1 MANVNQLYTVLN
13 VVASEALGE
22 SATTVQDTT
31 SMVSL
36 GNDVLSSETSVDRF
50 VGVLFDRIGKTI
62 ISSRAWNDPESDPL
76 VRKPFDFGAALQKIY
91 VDILDASAN
100 NAWNIGQSNYAPT
113 YAPVTKPDVRQKL
126 FNSIN
131 TWEFDMTVPDN
142 ILRTAFLN
150 ETEMM
155 AFISSLFTAMNNS
168 MQLSLRN
175 ANNLTR
181 ATAAAYV
188 LNGGGNNAINVLGEY
203 NTITGE
209 SLTLANMQYD
219 TSFLQYLTKRVLDV
233 LRYMSDMSR
242 AWNNEEFARHTPD
255 SEKVLTMLQT
265 IDSAAAVYLKS
276 STFHDNLLDL
286 GLGYNTVSFWQ
297 GAGEA
302 YAFND
307 ISAVKIDIVDPDPE
321 SATGK
326 LTVSQTGVLAMLYDR
341 EAMGTTINN
350 RRSSTERNN
359 KDEYTNYYSKAN
371 IGYFAD
377 RSENTIVFYAAE

>member
-1 MANVNQLYTVLN
+1 MANVNQLYTMLN
-13 VVASEALGE
+13 VIASEALGE

-50 VGVLFDRIGKTI
+50 VNVLMDRIGKTI
-62 ISSRAWNDPESDPL
+62 ISSRAWTDPESDPL
-76 VRKPFDFGAALQKIY
+76 VKKPFDFGVALQKIY
-91 VDILDASAN
+91 VDIIDASAN
-100 NAWNIGQSNYAPT
+100 NTWNIGQNGYTPV

-131 TWEFDMTVPDN
+131 TWEFDMTIPDTL
-142 ILRTAFLN
+142 LRTAFLN
-150 ETEMM
+150 ETEMN
-155 AFISSLFTAMNNS
+155 AFIASIFVAMDNSL
-168 MQLSLRN
+168 QLSLRN

-188 LNGGGNNAINVLGEY
+188 INSGGNNAINVLDEY
-203 NTITGE
+203 NTITSG
-209 SLTLANMQYD
+209 SLTLDSMLYD
-219 TSFLQYLTKRVLDV
+219 TGFLQYLTKRILDV
-233 LRYMSDMSR
+233 KRYLSDMSR

-255 SEKVLTMLQT
+255 SEKVLTMLQMV
-265 IDSAAAVYLKS
+265 DSAAAVYLKS

-297 GAGEA
+297 GAGES
-302 YAFND
+302 YALED
-307 ISAVKIDIVDPDPE
+307 ISAVKISIVDSE
-321 SATGK
+321 SETGK
-326 LTVSQTGVLAMLYDR
+326 LNVSQTGVLAMMYDR
-341 EAMGTTINN
+341 EAMGTTIDN

-377 RSENTIVFYAAE
+377 RSENTIVFYASED

>member
-1 MANVNQLYTVLN
+1 MANVNQLYTMLN
-13 VVASEALGE
+13 VVANEALGG

-36 GNDVLSSETSVDRF
+36 GNDVLSSETSVDKF
-50 VGVLFDRIGKTI
+50 VGTLMDRIGKTI
-62 ISSRAWNDPESDPL
+62 VSSRAWSDPESDPL
-76 VRKPFDFGAALQKIY
+76 VKKPFDFGAALQKIY
-91 VDILDASAN
+91 VDIMDAAAN
-100 NAWNIGQSNYAPT
+100 NAWNIGQNGYTPN

-126 FNSIN
+126 FNNVS

-142 ILRTAFLN
+142 ILRTAFIN
-150 ETEMM
+150 ETEMI
-155 AFISSLFTAMNNS
+155 AFISSIFTAMENS

-188 LNGGGNNAINVLGEY
+188 INGGGNNAINVLGEY

-219 TSFLQYLTKRVLDV
+219 TGFLQYLTKRILDTK
-233 LRYMSDMSR
+233 RYMSDMSR

-297 GAGEA
+297 GAGET
-302 YAFND
+302 YSFND
-307 ISAVKIDIVDPDPE
+307 ISAIKIDIVDPDPE

-326 LTVSQTGVLAMLYDR
+326 LAVSQTGVLAMMYDR

-359 KDEYTNYYSKAN
+359 KDEYTDYYSKAN
-371 IGYFAD
+371 IGYYAD

>member
-1 MANVNQLYTVLN
+1 MANVNQLYTMLN
-13 VVASEALGE
+13 VVANEALGG

-50 VGVLFDRIGKTI
+50 VGTLMDRIGKTI
-62 ISSRAWNDPESDPL
+62 VSSRAWSDPESDPL
-76 VRKPFDFGAALQKIY
+76 VKKPFDFGAALQKIY
-91 VDILDASAN
+91 VDIMDAAAN
-100 NAWNIGQSNYAPT
+100 NAWNIGQNGYTPN

-126 FNSIN
+126 FNNVS

-142 ILRTAFLN
+142 ILRTAFIN
-150 ETEMM
+150 ETEMI
-155 AFISSLFTAMNNS
+155 AFISSIFTAMENS

-188 LNGGGNNAINVLGEY
+188 INGGGNNAINVLGEY

-219 TSFLQYLTKRVLDV
+219 TGFLQYLTKRILDTK
-233 LRYMSDMSR
+233 RYMSDMSR

-297 GAGEA
+297 GAGET
-302 YAFND
+302 YSFND
-307 ISAVKIDIVDPDPE
+307 ISAIKIDIVDPDPE

-326 LTVSQTGVLAMLYDR
+326 LAVSQTGVLAMMYDR

-359 KDEYTNYYSKAN
+359 KDEYTDYYSKAN
-371 IGYFAD
+371 IGYYAD